1 MAEPPTIDVT
11 TRQDGG
17 AAWRICSGGICVIAA
32 TIPRAQAILGALC
45 RSRGIEAPQWPSAE
59 HPAPTAAG
67 AIGQPA
73 GIEVS
78 E

>member
-1 MAEPPTIDVT
+1 MAEPPSIDVT

-45 RSRGIEAPQWPSAE
+45 RSRGIEAPQWPLSRTPSPSRCGG
-59 HPAPTAAG
+59 HRPTSG
-67 AIGQPA
+67 D
-73 GIEVS
+73 
-78 E
+78 